1 MIWPS
6 AVCIG
11 KPTASPCWRSKWTAF
26 TMSSASFVKLLRAGS
41 LRGHHC
47 GNGGASLWA
56 RTVCPQV
63 LHSFASCLAWRGRAW
78 AGLRGEISCR
88 S

>member
-1 MIWPS
+1 
-6 AVCIG
+6 
-11 KPTASPCWRSKWTAF
+11 
-26 TMSSASFVKLLRAGS
+26 MSSASFVKLLRAGS

-56 RTVCPQV
+56 RTVYPQV
-63 LHSFASCLAWRGRAW
+63 LHSFASRLAWRGRAW